1 MDSFKTSTLNV
12 NGARDGGKRAKVM
25 ELVRQKGLDV
35 VLLQETHSDVNNSA
49 DWVKE
54 WEGLAVLS
62 HHTSMS
68 GGVAVLFAK
77 SFIPCSYDV
86 EEVVPGR
93 LLKVRAC
100 FENEVFV
107 FICVYAPT
115 VGTERLAFLDTLHRV
130 VQNTDVNDLLVLGGD
145 FNCTAAD
152 MDRNHMEPHPASRR
166 RLCELVEANE
176 LSDVW
181 RTLHAEQRQYTW
193 THFKDRMLSLARL
206 DRLYVF
212 KHHCSVVS
220 RCFIY
225 PVGFTD
231 HCMVQCAFRKPRVKP
246 RSAYWHFNTALL
258 DDANFRESFM
268 FFWDTFRL
276 QRPSFSSVLEWWD
289 MAKIQTRVFC
299 QQYTLNVT
307 RDIARSLKALEMEIV
322 ELQNLG
328 ATTGNRE
335 HIKTLKSKTA
345 TLADLLGARVQ
356 GALVRSRFQSASE
369 MDAPSK
375 FFFGLEQKNGQKR
388 FMHAVRT
395 ESGDLLSEPA
405 EIRKRTVGFFSKLY
419 TSEQSGTLELE
430 ESFLHGLPKLPR
442 RSAEMLDRALSLD
455 ELYTALQGM
464 ENGRAPGIDGLPVE
478 FYRSFWSVLGQDVLD
493 VLRASLVEGK
503 LPLSCRRAVL
513 TLLPKKGDLT
523 DLKNW
528 RPVSLLCTDY
538 KLLSKSLAAR
548 LGKVMGQ
555 VIHLDQTYCVP
566 GRSIFDN
573 IHLIRAILDV
583 SRLLGLR
590 TGLLFLDQEKAFD
603 RVEHGYLW
611 KVLENLGF
619 SSCFIAMIKVLY
631 SDIESVL
638 KVNGGLCAPFQVHRG
653 IRQGCGLSGFMY
665 SLAIEPLLCKIR
677 EVVSGFRIPDC
688 STSFCVSAYADDVV
702 VMVGSQTEV
711 DVLSGILKDF
721 QVLSSAKV
729 NWAKSEAFLVGEWR
743 GEEPRLPDGLHWK
756 RGGFK
761 YLGVYLGDG
770 DFMKK
775 NWEDVLERIKG
786 RLMKWQWLV
795 PKMSYRGRVLIINNL
810 AASSLWHKLACVDP
824 PPNLLADIQAMLVDF
839 FWDRLHWLPQGVLYL
854 PKDEGGQGLV
864 HLASRTAVFR
874 LQFIER
880 LLTGPESV
888 VWRVPVSRVL
898 QTVEGLGLDRALFL
912 SDTRTLDFGGLPVF
926 YKGLFKIWELF
937 ILQRESCSS
946 LYWLL
951 EEPVVHSA
959 RLDITSQT
967 SHNLSRL
974 LIAAG
979 VTKLGQLVGLAGP
992 ELTNTESF
1000 AAQLG
1005 LRSLR
1010 VARQILHKLSS
1021 ALTGDERLLMK
1032 GCAAGVSTGPAEG
1045 DPFPRCTISPNLGDC
1060 GGPLLKCTGEAGMV
1074 LGAASPKLL
1083 YRACVKAINR
1093 RRLDGRADT
1102 PWRRELGLHGDTKP
1116 EWRVLYKPPLTKK
1129 AADLQW
1135 RVLHGIVSV
1144 NSFISVLN
1152 PGVSHECPF
1161 CLDRETVFHAFMR
1174 CFRLRP
1180 LFRVLQNVF
1189 TGFSLVFT
1197 PQAFIIGTAYVR
1209 SQRSKCQLLN
1219 FILGQAKLA
1228 IYVSRKNKMSQSSDH
1243 DAIQVFTRLVRARV
1257 KVDFNYYRS
1266 MKDLDSF
1273 KLVWC
1278 SEDVVCSVEEDE
1290 LVFAPDFI

>member
-35 VLLQETHSDVNNSA
+35 VMLQETHSDVNNSA

-258 DDANFRESFM
+258 DDANFRESFI

-356 GALVRSRFQSASE
+356 GALVRSRFQSVSE

-405 EIRKRTVGFFSKLY
+405 EIRKRTVSFFLKLY
-419 TSEQSGTLELE
+419 NSEQSGAPELE
-430 ESFLHGLPKLPR
+430 ESFLHWLPKLPR
-442 RSAEMLDRALSLD
+442 RSAETLDRALSLD

-464 ENGRAPGIDGLPVE
+464 ENGRAPGIDGPPCRILQ
-478 FYRSFWSVLGQDVLD
+478 VLLVCVGAGTCWMCSGQ
-493 VLRASLVEGK
+493 A
-503 LPLSCRRAVL
+503 
-513 TLLPKKGDLT
+513 
-523 DLKNW
+523 W
-528 RPVSLLCTDY
+528 YY
-538 KLLSKSLAAR
+538 KLLLEIVSCQAGGRRR
-548 LGKVMGQ
+548 L
-555 VIHLDQTYCVP
+555 
-566 GRSIFDN
+566 
-573 IHLIRAILDV
+573 
-583 SRLLGLR
+583 
-590 TGLLFLDQEKAFD
+590 FD

-638 KVNGGLCAPFQVHRG
+638 KVNGLVVRPPF
-653 IRQGCGLSGFMY
+653 SGGVR
-665 SLAIEPLLCKIR
+665 SP
-677 EVVSGFRIPDC
+677 
-688 STSFCVSAYADDVV
+688 
-702 VMVGSQTEV
+702 
-711 DVLSGILKDF
+711 DF
-721 QVLSSAKV
+721 QTACT
-729 NWAKSEAFLVGEWR
+729 GR
-743 GEEPRLPDGLHWK
+743 GV
-756 RGGFK
+756 GFK

-795 PKMSYRGRVLIINNL
+795 QPNGPIGARCAYYKQPGCVVPMAQAGLCRPSAKPVGGHPGDASGLFFGTAYTGYRRGFSTCRRTRVGKDWSIWPAGLRSSDC
-810 AASSLWHKLACVDP
+810 SSLRDCSPALK
-824 PPNLLADIQAMLVDF
+824 
-839 FWDRLHWLPQGVLYL
+839 
-854 PKDEGGQGLV
+854 
-864 HLASRTAVFR
+864 VF
-874 LQFIER
+874 
-880 LLTGPESV
+880 

-926 YKGLFKIWELF
+926 YKRTF
-937 ILQRESCSS
+937 
-946 LYWLL
+946 
-951 EEPVVHSA
+951 
-959 RLDITSQT
+959 
-967 SHNLSRL
+967 
-974 LIAAG
+974 
-979 VTKLGQLVGLAGP
+979 
-992 ELTNTESF
+992 
-1000 AAQLG
+1000 
-1005 LRSLR
+1005 
-1010 VARQILHKLSS
+1010 
-1021 ALTGDERLLMK
+1021 
-1032 GCAAGVSTGPAEG
+1032 
-1045 DPFPRCTISPNLGDC
+1045 
-1060 GGPLLKCTGEAGMV
+1060 
-1074 LGAASPKLL
+1074 
-1083 YRACVKAINR
+1083 
-1093 RRLDGRADT
+1093 
-1102 PWRRELGLHGDTKP
+1102 
-1116 EWRVLYKPPLTKK
+1116 
-1129 AADLQW
+1129 
-1135 RVLHGIVSV
+1135 
-1144 NSFISVLN
+1144 
-1152 PGVSHECPF
+1152 
-1161 CLDRETVFHAFMR
+1161 
-1174 CFRLRP
+1174 
-1180 LFRVLQNVF
+1180 
-1189 TGFSLVFT
+1189 
-1197 PQAFIIGTAYVR
+1197 
-1209 SQRSKCQLLN
+1209 
-1219 FILGQAKLA
+1219 
-1228 IYVSRKNKMSQSSDH
+1228 
-1243 DAIQVFTRLVRARV
+1243 
-1257 KVDFNYYRS
+1257 
-1266 MKDLDSF
+1266 
-1273 KLVWC
+1273 
-1278 SEDVVCSVEEDE
+1278 
-1290 LVFAPDFI
+1290 

>member
-1 MDSFKTSTLNV
+1 
-12 NGARDGGKRAKVM
+12 
-25 ELVRQKGLDV
+25 
-35 VLLQETHSDVNNSA
+35 
-49 DWVKE
+49 
-54 WEGLAVLS
+54 
-62 HHTSMS
+62 
-68 GGVAVLFAK
+68 
-77 SFIPCSYDV
+77 
-86 EEVVPGR
+86 
-93 LLKVRAC
+93 
-100 FENEVFV
+100 
-107 FICVYAPT
+107 
-115 VGTERLAFLDTLHRV
+115 
-130 VQNTDVNDLLVLGGD
+130 
-145 FNCTAAD
+145 
-152 MDRNHMEPHPASRR
+152 
-166 RLCELVEANE
+166 
-176 LSDVW
+176 
-181 RTLHAEQRQYTW
+181 
-193 THFKDRMLSLARL
+193 
-206 DRLYVF
+206 
-212 KHHCSVVS
+212 
-220 RCFIY
+220 
-225 PVGFTD
+225 
-231 HCMVQCAFRKPRVKP
+231 
-246 RSAYWHFNTALL
+246 
-258 DDANFRESFM
+258 
-268 FFWDTFRL
+268 
-276 QRPSFSSVLEWWD
+276 

-419 TSEQSGTLELE
+419 TSEQSGALELE
-430 ESFLHGLPKLPR
+430 ESFLRGLPKLPR
-442 RSAEMLDRALSLD
+442 LSAEMLDRALSLD

-464 ENGRAPGIDGLPVE
+464 ENGRAPGIDCLPVE
-478 FYRSFWSVLGQDVLD
+478 FYKSFWYTG
-493 VLRASLVEGK
+493 ASD
-503 LPLSCRRAVL
+503 RAV
-513 TLLPKKGDLT
+513 
-523 DLKNW
+523 
-528 RPVSLLCTDY
+528 VSLL
-538 KLLSKSLAAR
+538 
-548 LGKVMGQ
+548 
-555 VIHLDQTYCVP
+555 
-566 GRSIFDN
+566 
-573 IHLIRAILDV
+573 
-583 SRLLGLR
+583 
-590 TGLLFLDQEKAFD
+590 
-603 RVEHGYLW
+603 
-611 KVLENLGF
+611 
-619 SSCFIAMIKVLY
+619 
-631 SDIESVL
+631 
-638 KVNGGLCAPFQVHRG
+638 
-653 IRQGCGLSGFMY
+653 GFMY
-665 SLAIEPLLCKIR
+665 SIAIEPLLCKIK

-721 QVLSSAKV
+721 QILSSAKV

-761 YLGVYLGDG
+761 YLGVYLGDR

-864 HLASRTAVFR
+864 HLASRTAAFR

-880 LLTGPESV
+880 LLTGPEGI
-888 VWRVPVSRVL
+888 VWKIPVSRVL

-912 SDTRTLDFGGLPVF
+912 LDSRTLDFGGLPVF
-926 YKGLFKIWELF
+926 YKGLFKVWELF
-937 ILQRESCSS
+937 IVQRESCSS

-951 EEPVVHSA
+951 EEPLVHSS
-959 RLDITSQT
+959 RLDISSQT

-992 ELTNTESF
+992 ELTNAESF

-1021 ALTGDERLLMK
+1021 ALTGDERLLLK

-1093 RRLDGRADT
+1093 RRLDGQADT

-1152 PGVSHECPF
+1152 PEVSHECPF

-1197 PQAFIIGTAYVR
+1197 PQAFIIGTTYVR

-1243 DAIQVFTRLVRARV
+1243 DATQVFTRLVRARV